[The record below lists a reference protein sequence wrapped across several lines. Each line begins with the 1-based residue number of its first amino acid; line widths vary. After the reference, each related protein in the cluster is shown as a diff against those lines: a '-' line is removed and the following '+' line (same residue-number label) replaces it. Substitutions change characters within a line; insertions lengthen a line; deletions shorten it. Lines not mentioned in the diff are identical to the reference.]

1 MNYIIAP
8 VVALGMALSVGSFFT
23 SDAFAKAHNQ
33 GIGDGSPNQDGVPGT
48 NVGSETAGPAQ
59 GEGAEQGNGK
69 GPADTPAGAEPGNS
83 ENAGRSGSE
92 SAGTS
97 GGPSGR

>member
-1 MNYIIAP
+1 MSRLKAGFTAWALIAS
-8 VVALGMALSVGSFFT
+8 LGLVTAPGV
-23 SDAFAKAHNQ
+23 FAKGHNQ
-33 GIGDGSPNQDGVPGT
+33 GATESPGT
-48 NVGSETAGPAQ
+48 NVGSQTVGPAQ

-69 GPADTPAGAEPGNS
+69 GPADTPAGKAPGNS

-97 GGPSGR
+97 GGPTR